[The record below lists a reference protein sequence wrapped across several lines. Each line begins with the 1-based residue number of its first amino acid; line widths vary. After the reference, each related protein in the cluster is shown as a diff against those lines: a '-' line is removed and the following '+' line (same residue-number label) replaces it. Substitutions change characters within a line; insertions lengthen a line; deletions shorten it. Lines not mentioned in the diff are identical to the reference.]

1 MLVPRPIEPTGDGD
15 FLLRLSDGER
25 ELLRTLPAELREV
38 LGSEHRDPALRRL
51 FPPAYEG
58 DEEGEAEYRRL
69 MADELLEGRRAAL
82 QLVEETAGRDRLS
95 AEELDAWLRALNDL
109 RLVLGTRLDMTEEM
123 YEAELDPAHP
133 QAYELSVYAYLS
145 WLQEQLVA
153 AAAGELGRPG

>member
-1 MLVPRPIEPTGDGD
+1 MLVPKPIEPTEEGD
-15 FLLRLSDGER
+15 FVLRLSDGER
-25 ELLRTLPAELREV
+25 ELLRALPGELRAL
-38 LGSEHRDPALRRL
+38 LGSERDDPGLRRL
-51 FPPAYEG
+51 FPPAYER

-82 QLVEETAGRDRLS
+82 RLLEETSGRDRLT

-109 RLVLGTRLDMTEEM
+109 RLVLGTRLDVTEET

-153 AAAGELGRPG
+153 AAAGY

>member
-1 MLVPRPIEPTGDGD
+1 MFVPRPIEPTGEGD
-15 FLLRLSDGER
+15 FRLRLSDGER
-25 ELLRTLPAELREV
+25 ELLRRLPGELSAL
-38 LGSEHRDPALRRL
+38 LGSDTGGPELRRL
-51 FPPAYEG
+51 FPPAYER

-82 QLVEETAGRDRLS
+82 GLVQETAGRDRLS

-109 RLVLGTRLDMTEEM
+109 RLVLGTRLDVTEET
-123 YEAELDPAHP
+123 YATELDPADP

-153 AAAGELGRPG
+153 AASGELS